1 LFHHKAGTSHGSEV
15 IRARSLTRLQN
26 AEFREDALQ
35 SPDPSGYNV
44 LHRDVIPTTR
54 AFTSGARDL
63 A

>member
-1 LFHHKAGTSHGSEV
+1 V